1 MSGTAGN
8 SQVLLTWTAPT
19 SNGGSSITDYVIE
32 FNDGYEWM
40 TFVDGE
46 STSTSATITGL
57 VNGVGHTFRV
67 SAVNSRG
74 TGSTSTSSSVT
85 PRTTPSALTSLS
97 GTAGNTQVVLTWSAP
112 VNGGAVITD
121 YVVEYSSNSGTSWST
136 FADGTSSSTGATVT
150 GLTNGASYTFRV
162 SATNSVGT
170 GATYTSSSITPST
183 TPLAPTISAITASN
197 ASLSVAFT
205 AGSDGGSALTGYK
218 YSTDGGVSFRS
229 RASGTTGS
237 PIVISMLSS
246 DGTTALANGTS
257 YSVQIKAL
265 NANGDGAASVTTTAT
280 PTASVPGTPTDLVGT
295 TGTSQI
301 QLSWLAPSSTGGAS
315 ITDYIVQYSSNSGTS
330 WSTFADGT
338 STSTNTTVTGLTNG
352 TPYIFKV
359 SAANSSGSGSA
370 SSSSRSITPVA
381 ACTSNCAVGDVGP
394 GGGIIFITPATTGNS
409 TGKYFEAAPFDLDSK
424 TDWCGSTV
432 YATISGAVGTD
443 IGSGESNTA
452 AMVAYPCTSGAGYQ
466 ADAYVS
472 PNGTADWFLPSSL
485 EFTQACAQKTVT
497 GLRSSATYK
506 SSTNYT
512 SPNYWGFVLN
522 TLSCGGDNY
531 FKALTGYVRPVRSF
545 TTPGSVT
552 GLSGT
557 AGNSQVALTWT
568 APTSTGGAAITDYAV
583 QYSSNSGTTWSTF
596 ADGTS
601 TATSATVTGLSND
614 TSYIFRVSATNA
626 AGTGT
631 TTTSSAFTPNL
642 VASALAVTTQ
652 PVGNASGS
660 ALATQPVVRIVDS
673 EGNTVT
679 TSTASV
685 TVTASGGTLGG
696 TTTVSAV
703 AGVATFTNLT
713 HTTAGS
719 YTLTFAS
726 TSPTTLT
733 SITSASFTTSAV
745 PLTCA
750 TGGTCEVGETGPGGG
765 TVFYVASSNFTST
778 GSDCNTNCKYLEA
791 APANWLT
798 GTTGDPLRSWSTDN
812 DAGVGKGNQEVSVTG
827 ADGTAIG
834 SGYRNSLDIVA
845 QTGNVAATS
854 AAVEA
859 RAYQGNSKTDWY
871 LPSKVELNELC
882 KYARTQTTG
891 NTSVLCSS
899 AGSIRP
905 GFSSGTYWSSSEFDN
920 YRAWYHAVWAGLQ
933 GAAQKS
939 DTNYVRPVR
948 AFGPAQLSITTQPV
962 GGASGSDL
970 TTQPV
975 VRIVDS
981 AGNTLT
987 SSTASVTATA
997 SGGTLGGTT
1006 TVSAVNGVATFT
1018 NLTHTTDGTYTLTF
1032 TTTNVV
1038 SVTSSSVTTATCA
1051 DGGTCTVGVSTG
1063 GGGGTVFYYSA
1074 TAFTSTGSAC
1084 GTNCHYLEVAPAGW
1098 IVSSSPASQTNCT
1111 TAGTS
1116 TSDPRCEWSGNTNN
1130 PTYTAGSAIGRGH
1143 QNTSYIVG
1151 HTGTAGKAATA
1162 SRAYQG
1168 GSKTDWFLPSTDE
1181 LNQLCR
1187 YAWNLEVSNTA
1198 TTCTGMTGSI
1208 RTGFTSGHY
1217 WSSSQD
1223 GGYTAWD
1230 QDFSTGTKASF
1241 GKGSVYSVRPVRAG

>member
-1 MSGTAGN
+1 
-8 SQVLLTWTAPT
+8 
-19 SNGGSSITDYVIE
+19 
-32 FNDGYEWM
+32 
-40 TFVDGE
+40 
-46 STSTSATITGL
+46 
-57 VNGVGHTFRV
+57 
-67 SAVNSRG
+67 
-74 TGSTSTSSSVT
+74 
-85 PRTTPSALTSLS
+85 
-97 GTAGNTQVVLTWSAP
+97 
-112 VNGGAVITD
+112 
-121 YVVEYSSNSGTSWST
+121 
-136 FADGTSSSTGATVT
+136 
-150 GLTNGASYTFRV
+150 
-162 SATNSVGT
+162 
-170 GATYTSSSITPST
+170 
-183 TPLAPTISAITASN
+183 
-197 ASLSVAFT
+197 
-205 AGSDGGSALTGYK
+205 
-218 YSTDGGVSFRS
+218 
-229 RASGTTGS
+229 
-237 PIVISMLSS
+237 
-246 DGTTALANGTS
+246 
-257 YSVQIKAL
+257 
-265 NANGDGAASVTTTAT
+265 
-280 PTASVPGTPTDLVGT
+280 
-295 TGTSQI
+295 
-301 QLSWLAPSSTGGAS
+301 
-315 ITDYIVQYSSNSGTS
+315 
-330 WSTFADGT
+330 
-338 STSTNTTVTGLTNG
+338 
-352 TPYIFKV
+352 
-359 SAANSSGSGSA
+359 
-370 SSSSRSITPVA
+370 
-381 ACTSNCAVGDVGP
+381 
-394 GGGIIFITPATTGNS
+394 
-409 TGKYFEAAPFDLDSK
+409 
-424 TDWCGSTV
+424 
-432 YATISGAVGTD
+432 
-443 IGSGESNTA
+443 
-452 AMVAYPCTSGAGYQ
+452 
-466 ADAYVS
+466 
-472 PNGTADWFLPSSL
+472 
-485 EFTQACAQKTVT
+485 
-497 GLRSSATYK
+497 
-506 SSTNYT
+506 
-512 SPNYWGFVLN
+512 
-522 TLSCGGDNY
+522 
-531 FKALTGYVRPVRSF
+531 
-545 TTPGSVT
+545 
-552 GLSGT
+552 
-557 AGNSQVALTWT
+557 
-568 APTSTGGAAITDYAV
+568 
-583 QYSSNSGTTWSTF
+583 
-596 ADGTS
+596 
-601 TATSATVTGLSND
+601 
-614 TSYIFRVSATNA
+614 
-626 AGTGT
+626 
-631 TTTSSAFTPNL
+631 
-642 VASALAVTTQ
+642 
-652 PVGNASGS
+652 
-660 ALATQPVVRIVDS
+660 
-673 EGNTVT
+673 
-679 TSTASV
+679 
-685 TVTASGGTLGG
+685 
-696 TTTVSAV
+696 
-703 AGVATFTNLT
+703 
-713 HTTAGS
+713 
-719 YTLTFAS
+719 
-726 TSPTTLT
+726 
-733 SITSASFTTSAV
+733 
-745 PLTCA
+745 
-750 TGGTCEVGETGPGGG
+750 
-765 TVFYVASSNFTST
+765 VFYVASSNFTST
-778 GSDCNTNCKYLEA
+778 GSDCNTSCRYLEA

-812 DAGVGKGNQEVSVTG
+812 DAGVGKGNQEVLVTG
-827 ADGTAIG
+827 ADGTLIG

-920 YRAWYHAVWAGLQ
+920 YRAWYHSFWCVCQ

-962 GGASGSDL
+962 GGASGSAL

>member
-1 MSGTAGN
+1 
-8 SQVLLTWTAPT
+8 
-19 SNGGSSITDYVIE
+19 
-32 FNDGYEWM
+32 
-40 TFVDGE
+40 
-46 STSTSATITGL
+46 
-57 VNGVGHTFRV
+57 
-67 SAVNSRG
+67 
-74 TGSTSTSSSVT
+74 
-85 PRTTPSALTSLS
+85 
-97 GTAGNTQVVLTWSAP
+97 
-112 VNGGAVITD
+112 
-121 YVVEYSSNSGTSWST
+121 
-136 FADGTSSSTGATVT
+136 
-150 GLTNGASYTFRV
+150 
-162 SATNSVGT
+162 
-170 GATYTSSSITPST
+170 
-183 TPLAPTISAITASN
+183 
-197 ASLSVAFT
+197 
-205 AGSDGGSALTGYK
+205 
-218 YSTDGGVSFRS
+218 
-229 RASGTTGS
+229 
-237 PIVISMLSS
+237 
-246 DGTTALANGTS
+246 
-257 YSVQIKAL
+257 
-265 NANGDGAASVTTTAT
+265 
-280 PTASVPGTPTDLVGT
+280 
-295 TGTSQI
+295 
-301 QLSWLAPSSTGGAS
+301 
-315 ITDYIVQYSSNSGTS
+315 
-330 WSTFADGT
+330 
-338 STSTNTTVTGLTNG
+338 
-352 TPYIFKV
+352 
-359 SAANSSGSGSA
+359 
-370 SSSSRSITPVA
+370 
-381 ACTSNCAVGDVGP
+381 
-394 GGGIIFITPATTGNS
+394 
-409 TGKYFEAAPFDLDSK
+409 
-424 TDWCGSTV
+424 
-432 YATISGAVGTD
+432 
-443 IGSGESNTA
+443 
-452 AMVAYPCTSGAGYQ
+452 
-466 ADAYVS
+466 
-472 PNGTADWFLPSSL
+472 
-485 EFTQACAQKTVT
+485 
-497 GLRSSATYK
+497 
-506 SSTNYT
+506 
-512 SPNYWGFVLN
+512 
-522 TLSCGGDNY
+522 
-531 FKALTGYVRPVRSF
+531 
-545 TTPGSVT
+545 
-552 GLSGT
+552 
-557 AGNSQVALTWT
+557 
-568 APTSTGGAAITDYAV
+568 
-583 QYSSNSGTTWSTF
+583 
-596 ADGTS
+596 
-601 TATSATVTGLSND
+601 
-614 TSYIFRVSATNA
+614 VSATNA

-652 PVGNASGS
+652 PVGSTSGS
-660 ALATQPVVRIVDS
+660 ALATQPVVHIVDS

-703 AGVATFTNLT
+703 SGVATFTNLT

-733 SITSASFTTSAV
+733 SITSASFTTSAI

-750 TGGTCEVGETGPGGG
+750 TGGTCAVGETGPGGG

-778 GSDCNTNCKYLEA
+778 GSDCNTSCKYLEA

-834 SGYRNSLDIVA
+834 SGYRNSIDIVA

-891 NTSVLCSS
+891 TTTVLCSS

-933 GAAQKS
+933 GSAQKS

-962 GGASGSDL
+962 GGASGSAL

-1223 GGYTAWD
+1223 GGSTAWD